1 MTGKHAD
8 SITTAPRCLREFRTQ
23 SVSGPDILLD
33 TLTEWPNRFYALGCR
48 HCRSGVY
55 NVIGTLTSNV
65 LIHQHV
71 LGGALRCRCV
81 HCRKT
86 VPLFDPSRHGYD
98 VELDHFPPRTATAGQ
113 QRFRCPGCDGEEFSL
128 TARFEYPARLIAALE
143 AGESTGYAKH
153 HGREQDLFTWFT
165 LIGRCA
171 GCAALTTIA
180 SECCA

>member
-1 MTGKHAD
+1 MTGNLAD
-8 SITTAPRCLREFRTQ
+8 PITTAPRCLREFRTQ

-33 TLTEWPNRFYALGCR
+33 TLTEWPNCFYALGCR

-55 NVIGTLTSNV
+55 NVIGTLTANE

-71 LGGALRCRCV
+71 LGGPLRCRCV

-86 VPLFDPSRHGYD
+86 VPLFDPSHHGYD
-98 VELDHFPPRTATAGQ
+98 VELDPFTPREVKAGRQ
-113 QRFRCPGCDGEEFSL
+113 GFSCSTCGQLEFLL
-128 TARFEYPARLIAALE
+128 TARFEYPARLIAALA
-143 AGESTGYAKH
+143 AGVPTGYVTH
-153 HGREQDLFTWFT
+153 PGREQDLFTWFT

-171 GCAALTTIA
+171 GCDALTTIA